1 METISV
7 TRKGVEK
14 LVSQLNEMSEG
25 PNASAEYKNGLW
37 IIAIAGLKMHYA
49 TTILEAIQYIQ
60 GVMAGIKFMELV

>member
-25 PNASAEYKNGLW
+25 LNASAEYKNGLW
-37 IIAIAGLKMHYA
+37 IIDIAERLHYTP
-49 TTILEAIQYIQ
+49 TTLEAIKYLQ
-60 GVMAGIKFMELV
+60 GVMVGLSIIKQA